1 MRERVETLT
10 QVITK
15 NLQQESEQREHDEH
29 DAVANIA
36 GTLSAMSD
44 DMKTL
49 IGHQRDTLSKVESE
63 NKSISHT
70 LIDAIGGIQFQD
82 VIRQQLEQLI
92 SMAEMVSEHMRT
104 VGAALDEPQGNSS
117 LTSLFAKTR

>member
-1 MRERVETLT
+1 
-10 QVITK
+10 
-15 NLQQESEQREHDEH
+15 
-29 DAVANIA
+29 
-36 GTLSAMSD
+36 MSD
-44 DMKTL
+44 DLKTL

-63 NKSISHT
+63 NESISHT

-104 VGAALDEPQGNSS
+104 VRAALDEPQGDFS
-117 LTSLFAKTR
+117 LTSLSQKLDDLFGSYVVEFQCATHLSAQGQDVATKPAPRIELF